1 MPRVALTAS
10 TAAGWGGGILD
21 ITPTAVNTPDGNSFV
36 NTGVE
41 KIVVANG
48 SGGTVTV
55 TVAIP
60 ASARSLNGLI
70 TQKTYAIAATK
81 TAVLGPFEPSIFN
94 QPTGFVHVDWS
105 SGTSVT
111 AAVVTHV
118 PTPG

>member
-1 MPRVALTAS
+1 MPRTALPTS
-10 TAAGWGGGILD
+10 IAAGWGGGILD
-21 ITPTAVNTPDGNSFV
+21 IAPAAVNNTDGNSFV

-41 KIVVANG
+41 KLVVANG

-70 TQKTYAIAATK
+70 TSKTYAIAATK
-81 TAVLGPFEPSIFN
+81 TAVLGPFEPSIFS
-94 QPTGFVHVDWS
+94 QSTGLVHVDWS
-105 SGTSVT
+105 SGTSIT
-111 AAVVTHV
+111 CAVVSHI